1 MGVMIPATNWFEW
14 DGNGFDREFT
24 NSVVYYTYGEVD
36 IENDTFMLRALARTL
51 KEDGV
56 VDSVSEGID
65 SLESAFVTAGNLLEI
80 DDERFPVYSD
90 GEEFDDDAPVFAA
103 TWVEV
108 NLDD

>member
-1 MGVMIPATNWFEW
+1 MGVMIPASNWFEW
-14 DGNGFDREFT
+14 DGTGFVKEFD

-36 IENDTFMLRALARTL
+36 LEDDSFMLRALARTL

-56 VDSVSEGID
+56 VDSVSEALD
-65 SLESAFVTAGNLLEI
+65 KLEDAFVTGGNLAEI
-80 DDERFPVYSD
+80 DDERFPVYTDDED
-90 GEEFDDDAPVFAA
+90 GDAPIFAA